1 MKVRTELDSPVPSF
15 QRVELTA
22 STSPPQP
29 PDEIE
34 RITPELQTNATA
46 SSQRALNLARQII
59 CAIAFTTVSTLN
71 PQCAARPLR
80 RRFEIVAVDS
90 LPAEV
95 DPMLVGQIR
104 QMFERGASEFFEDGM
119 DSSFAR
125 ELVLSVIEHG
135 SATIDAIAEYLFSTT
150 ANFDVGSEAL
160 RRIADIKDRR
170 SLASRWALLQRSL
183 KHRSSRV
190 RDGAIL
196 GFATLDDHRAL
207 EVLKSVETEEPIPEL
222 QKLIQKVI
230 EQLGVTHVET
240 AAQG

>member
-1 MKVRTELDSPVPSF
+1 MEPRHVLDKDLSPIR
-15 QRVELTA
+15 RVEQTTA
-22 STSPPQP
+22 TSPSHP
-29 PDEIE
+29 PAAVE
-34 RITPELQTNATA
+34 RITPDLQTNATA
-46 SSQRALNLARQII
+46 SSGIALNLARQFLV
-59 CAIAFTTVSTLN
+59 AIMLSAVSSS
-71 PQCAARPLR
+71 PQGAARPLR
-80 RRFEIVAVDS
+80 GRFEIVAVDS

-125 ELVLSVIEHG
+125 ELVLSVFEHG
-135 SATIDAIAEYLFSTT
+135 SATIDAIAEYLFSST
-150 ANFDVGSEAL
+150 ANSDVGSEAL
-160 RRIADIKDRR
+160 KRLADVEDRR

-196 GFATLDDHRAL
+196 GFAALDDHRAL
-207 EVLKSVETEEPIPEL
+207 DVLKSVETEETIPEL
-222 QKLIQKVI
+222 RQLIQKVI